1 MDPPSTPAP
10 VAMRGKSLDRALR
23 DVDSKRPSLAPS
35 SHASQAPPSIRS
47 APDPEA
53 AMAEA
58 ERLAREAIESPVS
71 DPPPMTMR
79 GDALERVLHGVRSS
93 PPSGI
98 RVTRH

>member
-10 VAMRGKSLDRALR
+10 IAMRGKSLDQALR
-23 DVDSKRPSLAPS
+23 DVDSKRPSMRE
-35 SHASQAPPSIRS
+35 APPSIRN

-71 DPPPMTMR
+71 DAPPMTMR

-93 PPSGI
+93 PRSSGV